1 MAFRH
6 GKNASFQVDAS
17 PGAGSRTDISAYC
30 DSVQLPRSIATA
42 ETTTFG
48 VAGGAKTYVTGLN
61 DATIS
66 ISGKWDST
74 LDGYMTAVL
83 GSDTVLLWVYGP
95 EGTTAGRRKFSG
107 SAILTK
113 YSVDSPVGDVVK
125 FSADYQITGQITAG
139 TF

>member
-6 GKNASFQVDAS
+6 GKNAIFKIDNSSAS
-17 PGAGSRTDISAYC
+17 LTDISAYC
-30 DSVQLPRSIATA
+30 DSVQLPRSISTA

-48 VAGGAKTYVTGLN
+48 AAGGAKTYVTGLN
-61 DATIS
+61 DSTIS

-74 LDGYMTAVL
+74 LDGVL
-83 GSDTVLLWVYGP
+83 AGVSGSDTTLNFNYGP
-95 EGTTAGRRKFSG
+95 EGSTTGRVKFTG
-107 SAILTK
+107 LCILTK

-125 FSADYQITGQITAG
+125 FSADFQVTGAITRT